1 KVTSISQFLQHP
13 SNRAHLTFNL
23 YTDGYETSNSLFG
36 IEATQRPT
44 LARAGWNHRRTLA
57 KYEEFRREEE
67 KRQKTVRDSMS
78 RPQSD
83 FDPNV
88 ADPTEESTAV
98 PGVQKNKV
106 NHASGKAESA
116 PDKNPSRKPPLPM
129 TAPGRTGTVPT
140 PPQKPIPPAPIPTTS
155 EPQGSAS
162 SGFNPYDAALKNLP
176 SAPNYSK
183 PVQGKASEK
192 AEGTSS
198 DDTPSRPALPQANPL
213 DQYDQFKVQFD
224 KATQQETGIIVGMGL
239 VSGLR
244 RRVKDEETGKEV
256 FRESLTVVPGD
267 DVTLSFLAVGTENA
281 LPSIVYDRFTITDLY
296 ECRMS
301 EYDCTFVFVPIAKL
315 QQLRKMIAEDG
326 TKLATHILIK
336 AKPGVDI
343 NVLRDRLQESDEFP
357 PQLYQVET
365 WRDKQAT
372 ILAAVATELSILNVL
387 LFLIIAVAGF
397 GILAIF
403 FMIVVEKTK
412 DIGILKSLGAGGYG
426 IMQIFLFYGLALGI
440 VGSGIGLVIGLTF
453 VHNINAVARFL
464 SKIMGHE
471 VFDPSVYMFQQ
482 VPAIVEPWTV
492 FWIMFGA
499 ITIAVVSGVLPAIRA
514 AKLHPV
520 DALRV

>member
-1 KVTSISQFLQHP
+1 
-13 SNRAHLTFNL
+13 
-23 YTDGYETSNSLFG
+23 
-36 IEATQRPT
+36 
-44 LARAGWNHRRTLA
+44 
-57 KYEEFRREEE
+57 
-67 KRQKTVRDSMS
+67 
-78 RPQSD
+78 
-83 FDPNV
+83 
-88 ADPTEESTAV
+88 
-98 PGVQKNKV
+98 
-106 NHASGKAESA
+106 
-116 PDKNPSRKPPLPM
+116 
-129 TAPGRTGTVPT
+129 
-140 PPQKPIPPAPIPTTS
+140 
-155 EPQGSAS
+155 
-162 SGFNPYDAALKNLP
+162 
-176 SAPNYSK
+176 
-183 PVQGKASEK
+183 
-192 AEGTSS
+192 
-198 DDTPSRPALPQANPL
+198 
-213 DQYDQFKVQFD
+213 
-224 KATQQETGIIVGMGL
+224 
-239 VSGLR
+239 
-244 RRVKDEETGKEV
+244 
-256 FRESLTVVPGD
+256 
-267 DVTLSFLAVGTENA
+267 
-281 LPSIVYDRFTITDLY
+281 DRFTITDLY

-343 NVLRDRLQESDEFP
+343 NVLRDRLQESLEFP

-412 DIGILKSLGAGGYG
+412 DIGILKSLGASGFG

-440 VGSGIGLVIGLTF
+440 VGSGFGLAIGLTF
-453 VHNINAVARFL
+453 VHNINAVAAFL

-471 VFDPSVYMFQQ
+471 VFDPSIYMFQQ

-499 ITIAVVSGVLPAIRA
+499 ITIAVISGVLPAIRA